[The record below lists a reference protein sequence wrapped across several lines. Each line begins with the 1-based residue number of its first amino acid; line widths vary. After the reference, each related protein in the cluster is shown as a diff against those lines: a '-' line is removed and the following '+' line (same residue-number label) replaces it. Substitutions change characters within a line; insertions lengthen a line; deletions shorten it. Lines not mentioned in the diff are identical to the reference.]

1 MNRRQEKRDR
11 AVAAAVTAGI
21 TLALLLALFFGSL
34 SWDRAA
40 LAQTSV
46 PETQPEEELFIEPE
60 LLELGEENAV
70 TADAPAPAPK
80 GEPEPA
86 ETDRAEIVE
95 PGENPGPA
103 PVKPKVVTQ
112 KQKSPV
118 KEQEPPKTDKE
129 RQKAQSAV
137 ADKFLPKNGSKEG
150 STGGSGAGGTGVGIS
165 GSARGRTFL
174 GCPKPDVALRHKAVV
189 KVNVVIDA
197 SGKVVSASASGSADA
212 SIRRKCEQ
220 AARGARWTEKK
231 GVSETRG
238 TITFTITPR

>member
-1 MNRRQEKRDR
+1 ME
-11 AVAAAVTAGI
+11 
-21 TLALLLALFFGSL
+21 LLQDGVI
-34 SWDRAA
+34 AA
-40 LAQTSV
+40 LAA
-46 PETQPEEELFIEPE
+46 I
-60 LLELGEENAV
+60 GV
-70 TADAPAPAPK
+70 TALIWL
-80 GEPEPA
+80 GGG
-86 ETDRAEIVE
+86 RGRGGGG
-95 PGENPGPA
+95 PGGP
-103 PVKPKVVTQ
+103 
-112 KQKSPV
+112 
-118 KEQEPPKTDKE
+118 
-129 RQKAQSAV
+129 
-137 ADKFLPKNGSKEG
+137 
-150 STGGSGAGGTGVGIS
+150 GAGGTGVGIS